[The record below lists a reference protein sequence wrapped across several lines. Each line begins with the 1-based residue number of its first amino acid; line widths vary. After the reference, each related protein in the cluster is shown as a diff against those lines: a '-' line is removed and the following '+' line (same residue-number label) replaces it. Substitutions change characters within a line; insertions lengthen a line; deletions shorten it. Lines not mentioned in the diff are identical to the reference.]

1 LQRNLRWFLVMQERD
16 SELKPSHRPPRP
28 HDRNGGLTMVR
39 ASIADGRLRLEL
51 QGLRKLWVL
60 QSRMEIP
67 LERVRSVR
75 VEPELARTWLAG
87 LRRSPDGPRRL
98 PTPGTLSREGERLFW
113 DVADP
118 DHTIVI
124 AVTGEPYHELVVE
137 VERPAEVLG
146 LIAGAGGG
154 D

>member
-1 LQRNLRWFLVMQERD
+1 MQELD
-16 SELKPSHRPPRP
+16 SEPKPSHPPPRP
-28 HDRNGGLTMVR
+28 HGRNGVLTVVR

-87 LRRSPDGPRRL
+87 LCHSPGPRRL

-154 D
+154 H